1 MLVRGLEGNYLA
13 CFCKSVVGPLCS
25 HVQNGRLEPVIG
37 KSLILEA
44 AKSIVLYKWTMK
56 AMELDKCNL
65 EVNLRCKLARINLQ
79 VGRSWG
85 FNLDWFTSKQHQG
98 YFRSKAWGHI
108 NKI

>member
-44 AKSIVLYKWTMK
+44 AKSIVLYKWIMK